1 MSLNPLNEDL
11 NIISSLVIPELDEDL
26 DVIQKLDDEPND
38 VGGLTASE
46 LKAEFD
52 KAGNIIKDYI
62 NNELRPKLSGTIA
75 EEEEREAAEAERV
88 QAEQG
93 RVTAEKGRVS
103 AEKSRVTAEQGRASA
118 ETLRGQ
124 AETDRADA
132 EDERISAEEGRVSAE
147 QARVLAE
154 QGRVTAEQERVQAEQ
169 EREEAEQAREDAT
182 TGIVAQATVQAQAA
196 AQSAKDAA
204 AARDAI
210 VDLEVASTELPAG
223 STPTVTKSTT
233 STGNVLLTFGQ
244 VPGPQGVQGQT
255 GPQGPAGPQGDPGPQ
270 GPQGIKGDPG
280 DTGPQ
285 GLQGPPGEKGDTGA
299 RGPKG
304 DQGDPG
310 PQGPK
315 GNKGEKGD
323 PGDTG
328 PTGPEGPQ
336 GPKGDP
342 GDTGPEGP
350 MGPQGPKG
358 DTGTGL
364 DIKGTY
370 ESLEALQAGVQS
382 PAQGDMYNVGAA
394 APYTIYMWD
403 TTDTPGWKSQGQLQ
417 GAKGDP
423 GPQGPKGDT
432 GDTGPEGPQ
441 GEPGPKGD
449 TGDQGPQGDTGPQ
462 GAKGDPGAAAGFGN
476 VSATVDDAT
485 GTPYV
490 DVETSGSDTA
500 LNISFAFHNLKGP
513 TGQTGEQGPAGETGP
528 KGDTGDQG
536 PKGDTGPA
544 GEDGGYYSPFVD
556 SSGNLNW
563 TPSKSGMPSVDGANI
578 RGPAGP
584 SGADGEQGPEGQQG
598 PAGANATI
606 NGVNAL
612 TLEVT
617 GGLAGSQSGNT
628 YTISGAN
635 LAKKPLLRKAT
646 LSASGWSNNSQT
658 VTVNGVLSDTNAQ
671 VVTVSPANKTS
682 ADAWGEGGVWCAS
695 QGTNSLTFTCES
707 VPSSNISL
715 NIVLQGA

>member
-1 MSLNPLNEDL
+1 
-11 NIISSLVIPELDEDL
+11 
-26 DVIQKLDDEPND
+26 
-38 VGGLTASE
+38 
-46 LKAEFD
+46 
-52 KAGNIIKDYI
+52 
-62 NNELRPKLSGTIA
+62 
-75 EEEEREAAEAERV
+75 
-88 QAEQG
+88 
-93 RVTAEKGRVS
+93 
-103 AEKSRVTAEQGRASA
+103 
-118 ETLRGQ
+118 
-124 AETDRADA
+124 
-132 EDERISAEEGRVSAE
+132 
-147 QARVLAE
+147 
-154 QGRVTAEQERVQAEQ
+154 
-169 EREEAEQAREDAT
+169 
-182 TGIVAQATVQAQAA
+182 
-196 AQSAKDAA
+196 
-204 AARDAI
+204 
-210 VDLEVASTELPAG
+210 
-223 STPTVTKSTT
+223 
-233 STGNVLLTFGQ
+233 
-244 VPGPQGVQGQT
+244 
-255 GPQGPAGPQGDPGPQ
+255 
-270 GPQGIKGDPG
+270 
-280 DTGPQ
+280 
-285 GLQGPPGEKGDTGA
+285 
-299 RGPKG
+299 
-304 DQGDPG
+304 
-310 PQGPK
+310 
-315 GNKGEKGD
+315 
-323 PGDTG
+323 
-328 PTGPEGPQ
+328 
-336 GPKGDP
+336 
-342 GDTGPEGP
+342 

-441 GEPGPKGD
+441 GDPGPKGD

-462 GAKGDPGAAAGFGN
+462 GAKGNPGAAAGFGN

-490 DVETSGSDTA
+490 DVETSGPDTA

-544 GEDGGYYSPFVD
+544 GADGGYYSPVVD
-556 SSGNLNW
+556 SSGNLSW